1 MSPEYTKNLT
11 TQEVGHAAAYLN
23 VSGSPEALM
32 RFVFWAQ
39 QRAFE
44 SIALA
49 EHAMTKIEDN
59 KEKAA

>member
-1 MSPEYTKNLT
+1 MNPEFTKNLT

-32 RFVFWAQ
+32 RFVYWAQ

-49 EHAMTKIEDN
+49 DQAMTKSEGHT
-59 KEKAA
+59 EKAA